1 MAEVVRIRSE
11 RPSRNTARVV
21 AGTAGAAEVVAKA
34 AVGIVSVRMV
44 SGVVRDHPVLTLLLA
59 TGLGYLFGNGFRRVQ
74 SARTAKPVPRRA

>member
-74 SARTAKPVPRRA
+74 AARSAKPVARRA